1 MLPYLAQGA
10 NSAVEDGAVLGLLL
24 GHMRT
29 KFELPKALRMYQ
41 QLRKARGDAIVRETF
56 KQRESFHMPDGPAQ
70 QARDQVFLS
79 QLGTPLKGAFPSRWT
94 CPEVQPWLYG
104 YDAFEEVQRAVQ
116 ADPFGV
122 VVSREEQVICR
133 KDSVIGET
141 ALENHQGLLITE
153 RPQPAA
159 VGILV

>member
-24 GHMRT
+24 GHMQSRSD
-29 KFELPKALRMYQ
+29 LPKALLMYQ

-70 QARDQVFLS
+70 QARDQIFLS
-79 QLGTPLKGAFPSRWT
+79 QLGKPLKGAFPSRWT

-104 YDAFEEVQRAVQ
+104 YDAFEEVDKAVQ
-116 ADPFGV
+116 ADPFYPAGSIKDGV
-122 VVSREEQVICR
+122 VCKQEAVVI
-133 KDSVIGET
+133 
-141 ALENHQGLLITE
+141 E
-153 RPQPAA
+153 RPLRAHVDLPEREGTTPTI
-159 VGILV
+159 VGITV

>member
-24 GHMRT
+24 GHVQST
-29 KFELPKALRMYQ
+29 SDLPKALRMYQ

-70 QARDQVFLS
+70 QARDQIFLS
-79 QLGTPLKGAFPSRWT
+79 QLGKPLQGAFPSRWT

-104 YDAFEEVQRAVQ
+104 YDAFEEVDKAVK
-116 ADPFGV
+116 ADPF
-122 VVSREEQVICR
+122 QPI
-133 KDSVIGET
+133 DSVRGGTESKLEALVIET
-141 ALENHQGLLITE
+141 PL
-153 RPQPAA
+153 RPHVNIIRCEGATSTN
-159 VGILV
+159 VGITA